1 MSLVFEFNSD
11 RSVIRLVFA
20 LILLALCLLL
30 SVVCVATFV
39 VGAVADP
46 KVELSR
52 EVLAALVNY
61 FPDSATVHER
71 LARAELAETVDYE
84 AAASR
89 AEDHASRAVKLSP
102 WDYKLRLLLASA
114 REARGDLKGAEES
127 LREALLLA
135 PNYTEVHWR
144 LANLLVRAGKL
155 DQALGEFRLATSA
168 SEELLSTTLALVWR
182 ASSGDPA
189 AVEAATSER
198 PKARLE
204 LARFLLAQT
213 RVEEAVAIFRRIDRH
228 ARLAEEGSGLFLDR
242 LIELGSVKVADQLWQ
257 ELIVDAASERPLIW
271 NGSFESEIKAALA
284 QFDWKLTSNSFA
296 RITLDPNVAH
306 SGRRSLRID
315 FLGRDTTRLEKEVSQ
330 LILLRAGTRYR
341 LTCFVKTRDLV
352 TPEGPEVVLSHPASG
367 WRASS
372 APVPAGSHD
381 WQPLIFEF
389 VAPAEASALYLQ
401 VKRVPRFSYDEPT
414 RGTVWFD
421 DFTLL
426 EIEP

>member
-1 MSLVFEFNSD
+1 LSLVFEFNSD
-11 RSVIRLVFA
+11 RPVIRWAFA

-30 SVVCVATFV
+30 SVVCLATFV

-52 EVLAALVNY
+52 EVLAALVKY
-61 FPDSATVHER
+61 LPDSAIVHER

-84 AAASR
+84 VAAAR

-102 WDYKLRLLLASA
+102 WDYRLRLLLASA

-127 LREALLLA
+127 LRAALVLA

-144 LANLLVRAGKL
+144 LANLLLRAGKL
-155 DQALGEFRLATSA
+155 GQALGEFRLATSA
-168 SEELLSTTLALVWR
+168 SEELVPTTLALVWR
-182 ASSGDPA
+182 ASSGNPA
-189 AVEAATSER
+189 AVEAATNER
-198 PKARLE
+198 PRARLE
-204 LARFLLAQT
+204 LARFLLAQA

-228 ARLAEEGSGLFLDR
+228 ARLGEEGSGAFLDR
-242 LIELGSVKVADQLWQ
+242 LIELGSVKVAGQLWQ
-257 ELIVDAASERPLIW
+257 ELIVGAASERPLIW
-271 NGSFESEIKAALA
+271 NGGFESEIKPALA
-284 QFDWKLTSNSFA
+284 QFDWKLSSNSFA
-296 RITLDPNVAH
+296 RITLDTKVAH
-306 SGRRSLRID
+306 SGRRSLRVD

-330 LILLRAGTRYR
+330 LILVRAGARYR
-341 LTCFVKTRDLV
+341 LSCFVKTRDLV
-352 TPEGPEVVLSHPASG
+352 TPEGPEVVLSHPAAS
-367 WRASS
+367 WTASS
-372 APVPAGSHD
+372 APITAGSHD
-381 WQPLIFEF
+381 WQPVVFEF

-426 EIEP
+426 EIGP